1 MEDCY
6 WSLSERHN
14 VTSLLI
20 NNGSLLF
27 SGIWAFCETIVI
39 FTAAYKFFSKM
50 NKRLDRIE
58 YQLYENGGGS
68 MKDQINCISDD
79 VIELKINQ
87 AVIKAKLES
96 Q

>member
-1 MEDCY
+1 V
-6 WSLSERHN
+6 STN
-14 VTSLLI
+14 LI

-27 SGIWAFCETIVI
+27 SGIWALCETIVI

-50 NKRLDRIE
+50 NRRLDRIE

-68 MKDQINCISDD
+68 MKDQINSLCEDITQ
-79 VIELKINQ
+79 LKINQ
-87 AVIKAKLES
+87 AVIKAKLEN

>member
-1 MEDCY
+1 M
-6 WSLSERHN
+6 
-14 VTSLLI
+14 TSLLI

-79 VIELKINQ
+79 IVELKINQ
-87 AVIKAKLES
+87 AVIKAKLEV

>member
-1 MEDCY
+1 M
-6 WSLSERHN
+6 
-14 VTSLLI
+14 TATLI

-27 SGIWAFCETIVI
+27 SGIWAVCETVVI

-68 MKDQINCISDD
+68 LKDQINFIRED
-79 VIELKINQ
+79 VTELKINQ
-87 AVIKAKLES
+87 AVIKAKIEG
-96 Q
+96 

>member
-1 MEDCY
+1 MEAY
-6 WSLSERHN
+6 FWSLLERHN
-14 VTSLLI
+14 VSANLI

-27 SGIWAFCETIVI
+27 SGIWALCETVVI

-68 MKDQINCISDD
+68 MKDQINCIVDD
-79 VIELKINQ
+79 VTELKINQ
-87 AVIKAKLES
+87 AVIKAKLEK
-96 Q
+96 